1 VVELADEERGRSF
14 SSCTSKIRS
23 LISLSA
29 ERHRPVLDV
38 VAHQARDALQRAR
51 CTICGSE
58 CAKAATGRSSTSA
71 MRLVDALFDVPA
83 GAVATRHCPRCTAT
97 GWTAHAPGATPA
109 AKRRWPR
116 LLDEATSYEEYR
128 DRLQSQM
135 PDTAVRGP
143 SKIMMVH
150 ARVDALSD
158 YAKRTGGSV
167 EDAAPGLPGRAGA
180 PR

>member
-1 VVELADEERGRSF
+1 MHCSVRALHDLRERMREGRN
-14 SSCTSKIRS
+14 
-23 LISLSA
+23 
-29 ERHRPVLDV
+29 RPFVNIG
-38 VAHQARDALQRAR
+38 DAAGRRAVR
-51 CTICGSE
+51 
-58 CAKAATGRSSTSA
+58 R
-71 MRLVDALFDVPA
+71 A
-83 GAVATRHCPRCTAT
+83 GACSCHPTLSTLHGT

-116 LLDEATSYEEYR
+116 LRDEATSYEEYR

-158 YAKRTGGSV
+158 YAKRTSGSV